1 MLAGLALVGG
11 TFIAALSSDK
21 VETAAVQL
29 AAAELSRALGT
40 NAQVG
45 SVSYQF
51 PARLTIKDI
60 YLEDRQGDTLAY
72 VGEAYAQFSPLA
84 LRHGEIKFSHVRL
97 NDVLADVHQIEI
109 PSAEG
114 ASTKEW
120 NYQFL
125 VDAFRTDE
133 KKESNPMRSIVAV
146 KDVQLDNIRL
156 RYEDY
161 EAFVSHADM
170 DLHRLSAETLDAEI
184 TELSAVVDKKPS
196 GGDLQSPLV
205 IKDLDAHVILT
216 DSLLNVPIMHAQL
229 PQSEL
234 ELSEI
239 SLRLPF
245 EAASLEAPLRID
257 AELVPA
263 EISLFVPALKTMG
276 AKVTLIGP
284 ATLMP
289 PAPEA
294 LGADDVSARLDDVL
308 PDLDVVYM
316 LRIQQERLEGAPFP
330 SLREYSML
338 FGLNEQRDKIM
349 RPDAIICHP
358 GPINRGVELDSFMAD
373 HPTRS
378 VILDQV
384 YAGVLVR
391 MAALY
396 LLLGGGEDSFS

>member
-1 MLAGLALVGG
+1 MYFLLLCGKSVQRYCFFLNWQNFCMFFFKIIDFICRYEIFFVPLHAKYTRVKRALYILGVLLAGLALVGG

-21 VETAAVQL
+21 VKTAAVRL

-51 PARLTIKDI
+51 PARITIKDI

-72 VGEAYAQFSPLA
+72 VGEAFAQFSPLA

-133 KKESNPMRSIVAV
+133 KKASNPMRSIVAV
-146 KDVQLDNIRL
+146 KDVQLDTIRL

-170 DLHRLSAETLDAEI
+170 DLHRLSAERLDAEI

-196 GGDLQSPLV
+196 GGIQSPLV
-205 IKDLDAHVILT
+205 IKDFDAHVILT
-216 DSLLNVPIMHAQL
+216 DSLLHVPMMHAQL

-234 ELSEI
+234 ALSEI

-245 EAASLEAPLRID
+245 ETASLDAPLRID

-263 EISLFVPALKTMG
+263 EISL
-276 AKVTLIGP
+276 
-284 ATLMP
+284 
-289 PAPEA
+289 
-294 LGADDVSARLDDVL
+294 
-308 PDLDVVYM
+308 
-316 LRIQQERLEGAPFP
+316 
-330 SLREYSML
+330 
-338 FGLNEQRDKIM
+338 
-349 RPDAIICHP
+349 
-358 GPINRGVELDSFMAD
+358 
-373 HPTRS
+373 
-378 VILDQV
+378 
-384 YAGVLVR
+384 
-391 MAALY
+391 
-396 LLLGGGEDSFS
+396 